1 MHLQRTRSRN
11 SPSHCRFPS
20 AAVYHRNWFC
30 FAFCLFFECFLIR
43 KGLKEVVSS
52 STGIHSSILYQ
63 DQAHYNNGKQVEL
76 VRRATPLEQI
86 RLPRGMRW
94 TSSVIFSKN
103 EHSRSSLSMYIVYL
117 FLSILLC
124 PSPSLSVCNYSGTGV
139 DWLQGTLHK
148 RCIVY
153 PQSLLT
159 WWSVP
164 RSRLQVIANNHHGE
178 D

>member
-30 FAFCLFFECFLIR
+30 FLSFFECFLIR
-43 KGLKEVVSS
+43 KGLKEVVCS

-86 RLPRGMRW
+86 RLRRGMRW

-103 EHSRSSLSMYIVYL
+103 EHSRSSLSMYTYL

-124 PSPSLSVCNYSGTGV
+124 PSPSLSVCNYSAGV

-159 WWSVP
+159 LWSVA